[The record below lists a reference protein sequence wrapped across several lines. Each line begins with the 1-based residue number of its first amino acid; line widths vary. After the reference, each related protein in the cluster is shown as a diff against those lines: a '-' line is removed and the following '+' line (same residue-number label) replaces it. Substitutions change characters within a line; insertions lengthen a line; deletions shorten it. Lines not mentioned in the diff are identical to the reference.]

1 MEPRQGGLKALFSIL
16 TASLAM
22 LLLAGYFMRHTLSAV
37 LTSLVLAYLLNPL
50 LKRIEKWGLS
60 RIVALCLL
68 YLMLTVVIVL
78 VSMLLIPYLGQQVEA
93 LTNALPAYVQNLKR
107 AMDEWQLQLTPSYRS
122 EEGAWLLARGK
133 ESLISLTQGI
143 TGMGYKRLTALAYGV
158 FNLVLAPI
166 LVFFMLLYK
175 QHIKDLIKRLTPLA
189 DRRQLT
195 ELGKRM
201 NSSLERFI
209 LAMLLDCL
217 LVSILTAIALSL
229 LRIEFPLL
237 NGLLAGFASIVPFV
251 GVALAV
257 IPPTLIG
264 YAQSGDLAVIPK
276 VWGVYFLINVIIE
289 GNLIK
294 PLVMK
299 QTLRL
304 NPLAVIF
311 AVMAMGELM
320 GFWGIVLAVPLAAAI
335 KICAGELK
343 TRKTHG

>member
-1 MEPRQGGLKALFSIL
+1 MEPRQGGTKTLFYIL
-16 TASLAM
+16 TASLAI

-50 LKRIEKWGLS
+50 LKRIKKFGLS
-60 RIVALCLL
+60 RLSSLCLL
-68 YLMLTVVIVL
+68 YLMLAVVIVL
-78 VSMLLIPYLGQQVEA
+78 VSLLLIPYLGQQVEA
-93 LTNALPAYVQNLKR
+93 LANALPSYVQNLKR
-107 AMDEWQLQLTPSYRS
+107 AIDAWQLQFTPSYRS

-133 ESLISLTQGI
+133 EALTSLTQGI
-143 TGMGYKRLTALAYGV
+143 SGLGYKRLTAVAYGI

-189 DRRQLT
+189 ERRQLT
-195 ELGKRM
+195 ELGKRI

-229 LRIEFPLL
+229 LGIEFPLL
-237 NGLLAGFASIVPFV
+237 NGLIAGFASIVPFV
-251 GVALAV
+251 GVALAI

-264 YAQSGDLAVIPK
+264 YAQSGDIFIIPK
-276 VWGVYFLINVIIE
+276 IWGVYFLINVIIE

-320 GFWGIVLAVPLAAAI
+320 GFWGIVLAIPLTAVI
-335 KICAGELK
+335 KICAGEFK
-343 TRKTHG
+343 ARKAHA